1 MSEPVPAPAIAT
13 PIEHMT
19 KAGTLQADRATRAL
33 HTVTA
38 AAQLVASG
46 IDPAMI
52 GELSQMQIATIER
65 MRTLRESW
73 SKDWESWWH
82 YAAQLRTSNTM
93 SKLVERETNIFA
105 QMGQLLGSQITDW
118 MGLQE
123 NIEVNYAY
131 WLKQK
136 LDQKGLDGAA

>member
-1 MSEPVPAPAIAT
+1 MNDPVPAPAIAT
-13 PIEHMT
+13 PIEHFM
-19 KAGTLQADRATRAL
+19 KAGTLQTDRATRAL
-33 HTVTA
+33 HTVAA
-38 AAQLVASG
+38 AAQLAASG

-65 MRTLRESW
+65 MRALRDTW
-73 SKDWESWWH
+73 SRDWESWWH
-82 YAAQLRTSNTM
+82 YAAQLGSSNTM

-136 LDQKGLDGAA
+136 LDQKGRDGAA